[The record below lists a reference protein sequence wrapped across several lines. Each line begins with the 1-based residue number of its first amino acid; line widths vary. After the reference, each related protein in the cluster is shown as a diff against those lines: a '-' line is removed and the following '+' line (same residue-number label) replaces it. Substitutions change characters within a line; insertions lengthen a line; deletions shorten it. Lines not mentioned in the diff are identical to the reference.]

1 MTTVKKA
8 RGGPLPALKRFVHS
22 KHMVTLVWILG
33 IVVVWEIFA
42 CIVAATKRTPVN
54 VLPHLYEIIGSFFS
68 DKKVTGKM
76 TMIELIGT
84 ACGETLSRAGIGFLA
99 GIAAGYI
106 LALLMNLSRVV
117 EKIAFPYLMIIQM
130 IPILG
135 MAPIILSITGDINS
149 ARIVIAAIL
158 TFYPVSTNVLAGF
171 RSVEKEKHELMY
183 SYAANKFQLYTKTLI
198 PACIPYFFTG
208 LKISAPMA
216 ITASI
221 LVDTLQGGNGLGC
234 MLSQS
239 LKGGMTRLVFWDIV
253 LISAVIAS
261 IFRKW
266 GAGGLTIVSAF
277 NAIPIVAL
285 APVINNWTRDVS
297 NDVSIRSTLA
307 KIIVVTI
314 SCTAAM
320 SVNAFRGLTEL
331 KPFSEDLMTS
341 YAAPKIVVFTK
352 LRLPN
357 SLAYVFTALRV
368 SVPASVIGA
377 LVTEYFAE
385 DTVGVGRQIRENIV
399 KGQYPT
405 AWAYIATACAIGI
418 GMYIILMLV
427 ERLVL
432 KRRKA

>member
-99 GIAAGYI
+99 GIAAGCI

-171 RSVEKEKHELMY
+171 RSEGEARADVQLRCEQVPALHENAYPGVHSVFLHGAEDLGADGDNRFDTGG
-183 SYAANKFQLYTKTLI
+183 YAPGRQR
-198 PACIPYFFTG
+198 
-208 LKISAPMA
+208 
-216 ITASI
+216 
-221 LVDTLQGGNGLGC
+221 
-234 MLSQS
+234 
-239 LKGGMTRLVFWDIV
+239 TRLYALTVAQGRHDPSGFLGYRADKRGDRHTQ
-253 LISAVIAS
+253 LRAD
-261 IFRKW
+261 
-266 GAGGLTIVSAF
+266 GA
-277 NAIPIVAL
+277 
-285 APVINNWTRDVS
+285 D
-297 NDVSIRSTLA
+297 
-307 KIIVVTI
+307 
-314 SCTAAM
+314 
-320 SVNAFRGLTEL
+320 
-331 KPFSEDLMTS
+331 
-341 YAAPKIVVFTK
+341 
-352 LRLPN
+352 
-357 SLAYVFTALRV
+357 
-368 SVPASVIGA
+368 
-377 LVTEYFAE
+377 
-385 DTVGVGRQIRENIV
+385 
-399 KGQYPT
+399 
-405 AWAYIATACAIGI
+405 
-418 GMYIILMLV
+418 
-427 ERLVL
+427 
-432 KRRKA
+432 RKAALSLQAKQVR

>member
-1 MTTVKKA
+1 MLPSVGLPLLFGVIVFVLWQTQALHSWLGTDTITL
-8 RGGPLPALKRFVHS
+8 PLPTRIGEIISQNKDSVGSQVKMTLTVALGG
-22 KHMVTLVWILG
+22 LVAGSILG
-33 IVVVWEIFA
+33 
-42 CIVAATKRTPVN
+42 
-54 VLPHLYEIIGSFFS
+54 Y
-68 DKKVTGKM
+68 
-76 TMIELIGT
+76 LI
-84 ACGETLSRAGIGFLA
+84 
-99 GIAAGYI
+99 
-106 LALLMNLSRVV
+106 
-117 EKIAFPYLMIIQM
+117 
-130 IPILG
+130 
-135 MAPIILSITGDINS
+135 
-149 ARIVIAAIL
+149 
-158 TFYPVSTNVLAGF
+158 
-171 RSVEKEKHELMY
+171 
-183 SYAANKFQLYTKTLI
+183 
-198 PACIPYFFTG
+198 
-208 LKISAPMA
+208 
-216 ITASI
+216 
-221 LVDTLQGGNGLGC
+221 
-234 MLSQS
+234 
-239 LKGGMTRLVFWDIV
+239 
-253 LISAVIAS
+253 AVIAS

-277 NAIPIVAL
+277 IPIVAL

-297 NDVSIRSTLA
+297 SDVSIRSTLA

>member
-33 IVVVWEIFA
+33 IVAVWEIFA

-149 ARIVIAAIL
+149 ARIAIAAIL

-208 LKISAPMA
+208 LKISGADGDNRFDTGGYAPGR
-216 ITASI
+216 
-221 LVDTLQGGNGLGC
+221 QR
-234 MLSQS
+234 
-239 LKGGMTRLVFWDIV
+239 TRLYALTVSQGRHDPSGFLGYRADKRGDRHTQ
-253 LISAVIAS
+253 LRAD
-261 IFRKW
+261 
-266 GAGGLTIVSAF
+266 GA
-277 NAIPIVAL
+277 
-285 APVINNWTRDVS
+285 D
-297 NDVSIRSTLA
+297 
-307 KIIVVTI
+307 
-314 SCTAAM
+314 
-320 SVNAFRGLTEL
+320 
-331 KPFSEDLMTS
+331 
-341 YAAPKIVVFTK
+341 
-352 LRLPN
+352 
-357 SLAYVFTALRV
+357 
-368 SVPASVIGA
+368 
-377 LVTEYFAE
+377 
-385 DTVGVGRQIRENIV
+385 
-399 KGQYPT
+399 
-405 AWAYIATACAIGI
+405 
-418 GMYIILMLV
+418 
-427 ERLVL
+427 
-432 KRRKA
+432 